1 MIEATETEVKAYCIA
16 MVHEVEA
23 KEYQHGN
30 KSYPTWL
37 GADELSE
44 RIAQGLQCTVSA
56 AQAMVRDLIMNQYLV
71 LDVSGRKVK
80 YKQQGEAA

>member
-1 MIEATETEVKAYCIA
+1 MIKASETEVKAYCMA

-23 KEYQHGN
+23 TENQRGN

-56 AQAMVRDLIMNQYLV
+56 AQAMVRDLIMNQYLA

-80 YKQQGEAA
+80 YKQQGAEA